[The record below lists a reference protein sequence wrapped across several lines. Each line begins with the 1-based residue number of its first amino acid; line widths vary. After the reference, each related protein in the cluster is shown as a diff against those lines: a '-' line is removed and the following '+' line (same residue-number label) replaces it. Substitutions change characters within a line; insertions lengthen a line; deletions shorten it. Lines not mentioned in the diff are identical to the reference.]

1 MNDKVRRLRIGV
13 EKGIEVS
20 DPLDFKPNAATLEG
34 RLFHEYAELGIEL
47 WIDKHCHNWQKGGGR
62 EGIGIELIEDI
73 VIKSFRYLTNM
84 FLKNPNFQYIK
95 YFKDALH
102 DPRIVLQEENTQG
115 VMLNVV
121 IEIHHLEMSKFEI
134 TVKTAMAVND
144 FRISDGQ
151 RILLITHN
159 RAILRKFS
167 SRNQNYIEINSID
180 LN

>member
-1 MNDKVRRLRIGV
+1 M
-13 EKGIEVS
+13 
-20 DPLDFKPNAATLEG
+20 
-34 RLFHEYAELGIEL
+34 
-47 WIDKHCHNWQKGGGR
+47 WIDKHCHEWQKGGGR
-62 EGIGIELIEDI
+62 EGIGIDVVQDL
-73 VIKSFRYLTNM
+73 VVKSFKYLTNM

-102 DPRIVLQEENTQG
+102 DPRIVLQEENAEG

-121 IEIHHLEMSKFEI
+121 VEIHHIDMSKFEI

-151 RILLITHN
+151 RLLLITHG
-159 RAILRKFS
+159 RAVLRKFS
-167 SRNQNYIEINSID
+167 ARNQNYTEINSID